1 MNIKGKLK
9 VKSNEQIISDKFK
22 KREFVITID
31 EKTKY
36 PQDILLVLTQAKT
49 NIIDQFNLGDIINCH
64 INFKGREYNGKY
76 FTTIECWQITNDEEK
91 NPLSTKYLNALDSHF
106 PNNNFNPFD

>member
-1 MNIKGKLK
+1 MIIKGRLKLK
-9 VKSNEQIISDKFK
+9 SKEQIISEKFK

-36 PQDILLVLTQAKT
+36 PQDILLVLTQTKT
-49 NIIDQFNLGDIINCH
+49 DIVDQFNEGDILNCH

-76 FTTIECWQITNDEEK
+76 FTTIECWQITTDEVK
-91 NPLSTKYLNALDSHF
+91 NPLNAHF

>member
-1 MNIKGKLK
+1 MIIKGRLKLK
-9 VKSNEQIISDKFK
+9 TKEQIISDKFK

-36 PQDILLVLTQAKT
+36 PQDILLVLTQTKT
-49 NIIDQFNLGDIINCH
+49 DIVDQFNEGDIINCH

-76 FTTIECWQITNDEEK
+76 FTTIECWQITTDEAK
-91 NPLSTKYLNALDSHF
+91 NHLDDHF
-106 PNNNFNPFD
+106 SNTNFNQF